1 MDKKKKLTVLV
12 EGGLMIAL
20 ATILSYIKVYEM
32 PQGGSVT
39 AVSMLP
45 IILYA
50 TRWGVRNGLLAAMVY
65 GILQFLL
72 QGGFSISPWSFL
84 LDYLLAFGALGL
96 SGFFHGNRNKAVIG
110 AIVGIVARFVVL
122 VLSGVLLWY
131 AYAPKGVSP
140 LWYSITYNGT
150 YMLPELIITCIVLYL
165 IYPQFDKIIRR
176 Y

>member
-1 MDKKKKLTVLV
+1 MDKKLKILV

-20 ATILSYIKVYEM
+20 ATILSYIKVFEM
-32 PQGGSVT
+32 PQGGSIT

-50 TRWGVRNGLLAAMVY
+50 TRWRVKNGLLAAMVY

-96 SGFFHGNRNKAVIG
+96 AGFFHGNRNKAVIG
-110 AIVGIVARFVVL
+110 AIVGIAARFIVL
-122 VLSGVLLWY
+122 VISGVLLWY
-131 AYAPKGVSP
+131 AYAPKGMNP
-140 LWYSITYNGT
+140 LWYSISYNGT
-150 YMLPELIITCIVLYL
+150 YMLPELVITCIVLYL
-165 IYPQFDKIIRR
+165 IYPQFDKIIKRV
-176 Y
+176 